1 MKTNKTLKV
10 LKRTIKILKPPQKMR
25 PSEWAEKHLILPD
38 GAAAGQKLKL
48 YSFQK
53 EMLDIIDDIRYR
65 KVVYK
70 TSAQIAK
77 TTLLNSALFYWMGT
91 DSSNI
96 GIAQSSLAEL
106 KQWKSAKIDKTI
118 EQVPVLSELI
128 TDKNDK
134 TKANNQQQTELK
146 DGSFLYFMTLGSA
159 KALRGK
165 TLKRIILDEV
175 SAIDQNSP
183 EGNPIRLSE
192 QRATDFGQEAKI
204 LISSTPTF
212 SGDAIDVEYQ
222 NSDQREYFVKC
233 YHCQHEH
240 TLKWE
245 NVKFD
250 WKKNGKRSIPDS
262 STAKLHCPN
271 CQEEITESQRIKM
284 VSGGCW
290 IAQNPEVTDTA
301 GFFINRLYSP
311 NSTIQAI
318 AKEFEL
324 AWYEY
329 NYQTFYNTV
338 LGLHYSDLQ
347 EELDDLAL
355 ENLRD
360 DTFDLSN
367 IPDSVLGIVV
377 GCDQQLDRLEAQVLG
392 FNESELFVLGYRY
405 FYSPNCEIKGAKA
418 YNDLATFCNQKFK
431 TVSGREV
438 PVLKVAVD
446 GGNGRAMQTVHSFCQ
461 QYKKFEMIKGSS
473 STTGDLFKRS
483 TTDGRQFYMLN
494 VHEGKTWVRSLLNN
508 AVAGKTD
515 APLTIRFAHDLPDD
529 YFDQLTSEN
538 LERTGSGVRWKQ
550 ITGRRNEALDTL
562 VYSLCM
568 MKLALSKLGG
578 QPFKKLR
585 EYRSTKRQEIAPD
598 NTPTEQPTET
608 RNKSTKYTKP
618 ANKTSIGKSW
628 FG

>member
-1 MKTNKTLKV
+1 MKTSKIMKV
-10 LKRTIKILKPPQKMR
+10 LKRAIKILKPPQKYK
-25 PSEWAEKHLILPD
+25 PSEWAEKHLVLPD

-53 EMLDIIDDIRYR
+53 EMLDIIDDDRYR

-77 TTLLNSALFYWMGT
+77 TTLLNSALFYWMAT
-91 DSSNI
+91 DPSNV
-96 GIAQSSLAEL
+96 GIAQSSLSEL

-118 EQVPVLSELI
+118 EAVPVLSELV

-146 DGSFLYFMTLGSA
+146 DGTFLYFMTLGSP

-165 TLKRIILDEV
+165 TIRYVILDEI
-175 SAIDQNSP
+175 SGCDQHST
-183 EGNPIRLSE
+183 EGNPVRLAE

-245 NVKFD
+245 NVRFE

-262 STAKLHCPN
+262 STAKLYCPECDN
-271 CQEEITESQRIKM
+271 EITESQRIKM
-284 VSGGCW
+284 VSGGRW

-301 GFFINRLYSP
+301 GFYINRLYSP

-329 NYQTFYNTV
+329 NYQSFYNTV

-347 EELDDLAL
+347 EDIDDLAL

-360 DTFDLSN
+360 DTFDLHN
-367 IPDSVLGIVV
+367 IPDDCLALVSGA
-377 GCDQQLDRLEAQVLG
+377 DQQLDRIEITVLG
-392 FNESELFVLGYRY
+392 FNETEVYVLGHRI

-418 YNDLATFCNQKFK
+418 YNDLAAFCNQRFK

-438 PVLKVAVD
+438 PNLKVGLD
-446 GGNGRAMQTVHSFCQ
+446 GGNGRAMHTIHSFCQ

-494 VHEGKTWVRSLLNN
+494 VHECKSWVRSLLNN
-508 AVAGKTD
+508 AVASKTD

-538 LERTGSGVRWKQ
+538 LERTGTGVRWKQ

-585 EYRSTKRQEIAPD
+585 EYRSTKRQEIEPD

-618 ANKTSIGKSW
+618 VNKTSIGKSW

>member
-1 MKTNKTLKV
+1 MP
-10 LKRTIKILKPPQKMR
+10 IIKPPQKLK
-25 PSEWAEKHLILPD
+25 PSEWAETHLVLPD

-53 EMLDIIDDIRYR
+53 EMLDIIESDQYR
-65 KVVYK
+65 KVIYK

-96 GIAQSSLAEL
+96 GIAQSSLSEL

-118 EQVPVLSELI
+118 EAVPVLNDLV

-175 SAIDQNSP
+175 SAIDQHSE

-233 YHCQHEH
+233 IHCQHEH

-250 WKKNGKRSIPDS
+250 WKKNGKRDIPDS
-262 STAKLHCPN
+262 STAKLHCPECN
-271 CQEEITESQRIKM
+271 NEITESQRIKM
-284 VSGGCW
+284 VAGGRW
-290 IAQNPEVTDTA
+290 IAQNPSVTDTA
-301 GFFINRLYSP
+301 GFYISRLYCP

-324 AWYEY
+324 AWFEY
-329 NYQTFYNTV
+329 NYQSFYNTV

-347 EELDDLAL
+347 EEIDDIAL

-360 DTFDLSN
+360 DSFDLKN

-377 GCDQQLDRLEAQVLG
+377 GCDQQLDRLEATVLG
-392 FNESELFVLGYRY
+392 FNETELFVLGHRY

-418 YNDLATFCNQKFK
+418 YTDLATFCNQRFK
-431 TVSGREV
+431 TVSGRDL

-473 STTGDLFKRS
+473 NTKGDLFKRS
-483 TTDGRQFYMLN
+483 TSEGRQFYMLN

-508 AVAGKTD
+508 AVADKTD
-515 APLTIRFAHDLPDD
+515 APLTIHFAHDLPDD
-529 YFDQLTSEN
+529 YFEQVTAEN
-538 LERTGSGVRWKQ
+538 LERSGSGVRWKQ

-585 EYRSTKRQEIAPD
+585 EYRSSKRTE
-598 NTPTEQPTET
+598 TTSTEQSQPVKQPSEQ
-608 RNKSTKYTKP
+608 NNKYTKP
-618 ANKTSIGKSW
+618 TAKSIGKSW

>member
-1 MKTNKTLKV
+1 MNRTLTV
-10 LKRTIKILKPPQKMR
+10 LKNAVQIIKPPQKLK
-25 PSEWAEKHLILPD
+25 PSEWAEQNLVLPD

-48 YSFQK
+48 YSFQR
-53 EMLDIIDDIRYR
+53 EMLDIIESDQYR

-77 TTLLNSALFYWMGT
+77 TTLLNSALFYWIGT

-96 GIAQSSLAEL
+96 GIAQSSLTEL

-118 EQVPVLSELI
+118 EQVPALSELV

-159 KALRGK
+159 KALRVK

-183 EGNPIRLSE
+183 EGNPIRLAE

-222 NSDQREYFVKC
+222 NSDQREFFVKC
-233 YHCQHEH
+233 IHCQHEH

-245 NVKFD
+245 NVKFE
-250 WKKNGKRSIPDS
+250 WKKNGKRDIPDA
-262 STAKLHCPN
+262 STAKLLCPE
-271 CQEEITESQRIKM
+271 CREEITESQRIKM
-284 VSGGCW
+284 VSTGRW
-290 IAQNPEVTDTA
+290 IALNPSVTDTA
-301 GFFINRLYSP
+301 GFYINRLYSP

-324 AWYEY
+324 AWFEY
-329 NYQTFYNTV
+329 NYQSFYNTV

-347 EELDDLAL
+347 EEIDDLAL

-360 DTFDLSN
+360 DSFDLSH

-377 GCDQQLDRLEAQVLG
+377 GCDQQLDRLEATVLG
-392 FNESELFVLGYRY
+392 FNETELFVLGHRF

-418 YNDLATFCNQKFK
+418 YTDLAAFCNQRFK

-438 PVLKVAVD
+438 PILKVAVD
-446 GGNGRAMQTVHSFCQ
+446 GGNGRAVATVNSFCQ

-473 STTGDLFKRS
+473 NTKGDLFKRS
-483 TTDGRQFYMLN
+483 TSEGRQFYMLN
-494 VHEGKTWVRSLLNN
+494 VHEGKNWVRSLLNN

-515 APLTIRFAHDLPDD
+515 APLTLRFAHDLPDD
-529 YFDQLTSEN
+529 YFEQVTAEN
-538 LERTGSGVRWKQ
+538 LERSGSGVRWKQ

-578 QPFKKLR
+578 LPFKKLR
-585 EYRSTKRQEIAPD
+585 EYRSSKRTDEQTSSTDSTKPVK
-598 NTPTEQPTET
+598 PTEP
-608 RNKSTKYTKP
+608 NNKYTKP
-618 ANKTSIGKSW
+618 KAKSIGKSW

>member
-1 MKTNKTLKV
+1 MNTNRTMKV
-10 LKRTIKILKPPQKMR
+10 LKRAIKILKPPQKYK
-25 PSEWAEKHLILPD
+25 PSEWAEKHLVLPD

-53 EMLDIIDDIRYR
+53 EMLDIIESDQYR

-77 TTLLNSALFYWMGT
+77 TTLLNSALFYWMAT
-91 DSSNI
+91 DPSNI
-96 GIAQSSLAEL
+96 GIAQSSLSEL

-118 EQVPVLSELI
+118 EAVPVLSELV

-146 DGSFLYFMTLGSA
+146 DGTFLYFMTLGSA

-165 TLKRIILDEV
+165 TLKRIVLDEV
-175 SAIDQNSP
+175 AAIDQNSE
-183 EGNPIRLSE
+183 EGNPIRLAE
-192 QRATDFGQEAKI
+192 QRCSVYTDAKI

-233 YHCQHEH
+233 IHCKHEH

-245 NVKFD
+245 NVKFE
-250 WKKNGKRSIPDS
+250 WKKNGKRNIPDS
-262 STAKLHCPN
+262 STAKLLCPE

-284 VSGGCW
+284 VSTGRW
-290 IAQNPEVTDTA
+290 IAQNPDVTDTA
-301 GFFINRLYSP
+301 GFYINRLYSP
-311 NSTIQAI
+311 NSTIPSI
-318 AKEFEL
+318 AKEYEM
-324 AWYEY
+324 AWFEY
-329 NYQTFYNTV
+329 NNQAFYNTV

-347 EELDDLAL
+347 EDIDDLAL

-360 DTFDLSN
+360 DTFDLNN
-367 IPDSVLGIVV
+367 IPDDCLALVCGA
-377 GCDQQLDRLEAQVLG
+377 DQQLDRIEVTVLG
-392 FNESELFVLGYRY
+392 FNETEVYVLGHRI
-405 FYSPNCEIKGAKA
+405 FYSPNCEVKGAKA
-418 YNDLATFCNQKFK
+418 YTDLAAFCNQKFK

-438 PVLKVAVD
+438 PVLKNAVD

-508 AVAGKTD
+508 SVAGKAD

-585 EYRSTKRQEIAPD
+585 EYRSTKRQEIEPD
-598 NTPTEQPTET
+598 NTPAEQPTET

>member
-1 MKTNKTLKV
+1 MKV
-10 LKRTIKILKPPQKMR
+10 LKRAIKILKPPQKYK
-25 PSEWAEKHLILPD
+25 PSEWAEKHLVLPD

-53 EMLDIIDDIRYR
+53 EMLDIIDDDRYR

-77 TTLLNSALFYWMGT
+77 TTLLNSALFYWMAT
-91 DSSNI
+91 DPSNV
-96 GIAQSSLAEL
+96 GIAQSSLSEL

-118 EQVPVLSELI
+118 EAVPVLSELV

-146 DGSFLYFMTLGSA
+146 DGTFLYFMTLGSP

-165 TLKRIILDEV
+165 TIRYVILDEI
-175 SAIDQNSP
+175 SGCDQHST
-183 EGNPIRLSE
+183 EGNPVRLAE

-245 NVKFD
+245 NVRFE

-262 STAKLHCPN
+262 STAKLYCPECDN
-271 CQEEITESQRIKM
+271 EITESQRIKM
-284 VSGGCW
+284 VSGGRW

-301 GFFINRLYSP
+301 GFYINRLYSP

-329 NYQTFYNTV
+329 NYQSFYNTV

-347 EELDDLAL
+347 EDIDDLAL

-360 DTFDLSN
+360 DTFDLHN
-367 IPDSVLGIVV
+367 IPDDCLALVSGA
-377 GCDQQLDRLEAQVLG
+377 DQQLDRIEITVLG
-392 FNESELFVLGYRY
+392 FNETEVYVLGHRI

-418 YNDLATFCNQKFK
+418 YNDLAAFCNQRFK

-438 PVLKVAVD
+438 PNLKVGLD
-446 GGNGRAMQTVHSFCQ
+446 GGNGRAMHTIHSFCQ

-494 VHEGKTWVRSLLNN
+494 VHECKSWVRSLLNN
-508 AVAGKTD
+508 AVASKTD

-538 LERTGSGVRWKQ
+538 LERTGTGVRWKQ

-585 EYRSTKRQEIAPD
+585 EYRSTKRQEIEPD

-618 ANKTSIGKSW
+618 VNKTSIGKSW